1 MIKIYGIFLSVQK
14 LNNLEL
20 KNSLLKY
27 SYDEI

>member
-1 MIKIYGIFLSVQK
+1 MIKIYGISLSVQK